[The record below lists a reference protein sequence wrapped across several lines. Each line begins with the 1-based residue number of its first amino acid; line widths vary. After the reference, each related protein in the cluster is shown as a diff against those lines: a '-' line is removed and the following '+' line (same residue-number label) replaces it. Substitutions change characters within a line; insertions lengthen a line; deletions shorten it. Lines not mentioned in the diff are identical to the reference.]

1 MKLHTDVIKVDPLHI
16 LRIVEFLNFDVNT
29 AGIHNIP
36 PLVSLKL
43 IVSTGNWDTY
53 L

>member
-29 AGIHNIP
+29 VGTHNIL
-36 PLVSLKL
+36 PLISV
-43 IVSTGNWDTY
+43 
-53 L
+53 